1 MDIDVTTIDAARMY
15 SIMAQ
20 TIMPRPI
27 AWVLSENENGSYNL
41 APFSYFAPICSD
53 PPLFMISIS
62 KKPDGSLKDTRA
74 NIIQRKEFV
83 LHLPT
88 WNQLEAMNAS
98 AATLAAGVSEVEELG
113 LELENFAGL
122 RLPRLADSRVA
133 MACSLY
139 EVQEIGNGPYAMIIG
154 RIHHVYI
161 DDIAVLEQ
169 TEEKIRI
176 SPKILNLV
184 GRLGGPRY
192 TKLGKVI
199 TLARPE

>member
-1 MDIDVTTIDAARMY
+1 MNIDVGTIDAARMY

-62 KKPDGSLKDTRA
+62 KKADGSLKDTRA
-74 NIIQRKEFV
+74 NIMERKEFV

-113 LELENFAGL
+113 LELENFAGSP
-122 RLPRLADSRVA
+122 LPRLADSRVA
-133 MACSLY
+133 MACSLH
-139 EVQEIGNGPYAMIIG
+139 EIQEIGNGPYAMIIG

-176 SPKILNLV
+176 SPKILNPV

-192 TKLGKVI
+192 TKLGKVV

>member
-1 MDIDVTTIDAARMY
+1 MNFDINELDPSRIY

-27 AWVLSENENGSYNL
+27 AWVLSENANGSYNL

-74 NIIQRKEFV
+74 NIIERKEFV

-88 WNQLEAMNAS
+88 WSQLEAMNAS
-98 AATLAAGVSEVEELG
+98 AATLPSGVSEVEELG
-113 LELENFAGL
+113 LELENFAGS

-133 MACSLY
+133 MACTLH
-139 EVQEIGNGPYAMIIG
+139 EIQEIGNGPYAMIIG
-154 RIHHVYI
+154 RIHHIYI

-169 TEEKIRI
+169 SEEKIRI
-176 SPKILNLV
+176 SPKILDPV

-192 TKLGKVI
+192 TKLGKVV

>member
-27 AWVLSENENGSYNL
+27 AWVLSENANGSYNL

-53 PPLFMISIS
+53 PPLFMVSIS
-62 KKPDGSLKDTRA
+62 KKPDGTLKDTRA
-74 NIIQRKEFV
+74 NIIARKDFV
-83 LHLPT
+83 LHLPS
-88 WNQLEAMNAS
+88 WEQLEDMNAS
-98 AATLAAGVSEVEELG
+98 AATLAYGVSEVDELN
-113 LELENFAGL
+113 LDLTAFAGS

-139 EVQEIGNGPYAMIIG
+139 DIQEIGNGPYAMIIG

-161 DDIAVLEQ
+161 ADQAVV
-169 TEEKIRI
+169 EESEDKIRI
-176 SPKILNLV
+176 SPAALNPV
-184 GRLGGPRY
+184 GRLGGPQY
-192 TKLGKVI
+192 AELGKVV